1 VSSAS
6 LLEVTLSESAREY
19 LIALDP
25 RRQRN
30 LALSLLTFRK
40 TTTPPESRALAPGGT
55 AVEDERLWIAGE
67 FEIVYRV
74 RGHKVEIGIIRPA
87 VRS

>member
-6 LLEVTLSESAREY
+6 LLEVTLSASAREF
-19 LIALDP
+19 LKSLDP
-25 RRQRN
+25 RRQKT

-40 TTTPPESRALAPGGT
+40 TTTPSGSRALAHDGGL
-55 AVEDERLWIAGE
+55 VETGRVWIAGE

-74 RGHKVEIGIIRPA
+74 SGRRVEIGIIRS
-87 VRS
+87 RS